1 VSVPSTADTNR
12 PTDHPLMG
20 HEDKPEGS
28 FLQGLSADDWRF
40 LLEDDLRGR
49 SFGQDEHLPMASD
62 DRNVYMIWDGVVRQD
77 RFPLGD
83 WDGAPAVTRFRGGG
97 QLVGEAKLIS
107 PESAV
112 RTRCLTRTVV
122 IPCRARRF
130 NVLLSKRPEAK
141 LALLR
146 SLEHRNRSDE
156 LVYTLT
162 TRPPLERTSR
172 LLAHLA
178 DTAGTPDPRTGV
190 THITGPAQKDIAA
203 ALQLAVSTTE
213 NALRTL
219 RYHGIVEARYR
230 KFLVHDVD
238 ALRHLAGPV

>member
-1 VSVPSTADTNR
+1 MPSTADTNR

-28 FLQGLSADDWRF
+28 FLQRLSADDWRF

-49 SFGQDEHLPMASD
+49 SFGQDEHLPMAQD

-122 IPCRARRF
+122 IPAARA
-130 NVLLSKRPEAK
+130 A
-141 LALLR
+141 
-146 SLEHRNRSDE
+146 
-156 LVYTLT
+156 
-162 TRPPLERTSR
+162 
-172 LLAHLA
+172 
-178 DTAGTPDPRTGV
+178 
-190 THITGPAQKDIAA
+190 
-203 ALQLAVSTTE
+203 STCC
-213 NALRTL
+213 
-219 RYHGIVEARYR
+219 
-230 KFLVHDVD
+230 
-238 ALRHLAGPV
+238 